1 MFLFRCDQTLCVCV
15 CVCVTQVWQMA
26 LNKIAFTNSMKMK
39 LSVIMGVSQMFFG
52 IALSFLNHR

>member
-1 MFLFRCDQTLCVCV
+1 MFLFKCDQIL